1 MSDAARDVVLSRVR
15 GALVDRPPVPDD
27 VPVPAPAPLEGGAL
41 LERLVKRIEDYKAA
55 VTVTDDAV
63 VAIADAL
70 ARHGAER
77 VVVPA
82 GFPWPV
88 VGVDV
93 REPRALDAVDAV
105 VTTCLLAI
113 AETGTI
119 VLDAGPGQGTRAQS
133 LVPDLHVC
141 VVGAAQVVS
150 GVAEA
155 VVAMAASVREHG
167 RPLTMI
173 SGPSATSD
181 IELERVE
188 GVHGPRRLEVVVV
201 RP

>member
-1 MSDAARDVVLSRVR
+1 MSAARETVLQRVR
-15 GALVDRPPVPDD
+15 AALADRPAAPGD
-27 VPVPAPAPLEGGAL
+27 VPVPAPAPLEGAAMLG
-41 LERLVKRIEDYKAA
+41 RLVERIEDYKAV
-55 VTVTDDAV
+55 VTVTDDPQAAV
-63 VAIADAL
+63 EAVL

-77 VVVPA
+77 VVRA
-82 GFPWPV
+82 IDG
-88 VGVDV
+88 DEE
-93 REPRALDAVDAV
+93 RDPRALDAVDGV

-119 VLDAGPGQGTRAQS
+119 VLDGGPGQGTRAQT

-141 VVGAAQVVS
+141 VVRADQVVA

-155 VVAMAASVREHG
+155 LPRMAAAVREHG
-167 RPLTMI
+167 RPLTMV

-188 GVHGPRRLEVVVV
+188 GVHGPRRLEVVLV
-201 RP
+201 R